1 MDDLIKLLDAQMT
14 DAEFRTTIA
23 NSRLLKE
30 CKEKGF
36 PKLKAYGLI
45 RYPDEKPEKS
55 E

>member
-14 DAEFRTTIA
+14 DAEF
-23 NSRLLKE
+23 LKE

>member
-1 MDDLIKLLDAQMT
+1 MDDIIKLLDAQMT
-14 DAEFRTTIA
+14 DAEFRNTIA

-30 CKEKGF
+30 CKDKGF

-45 RYPDEKPEKS
+45 QYPDKKPEVD

>member
-1 MDDLIKLLDAQMT
+1 MDDIFKLLDAQMT
-14 DAEFRTTIA
+14 DAEFRTSIE

-36 PKLKAYGLI
+36 PRLKAYGLI
-45 RYPDEKPEKS
+45 TYPDKEDEVD

>member
-1 MDDLIKLLDAQMT
+1 MNDSLKLLDAQLS
-14 DAEFRTTIA
+14 DSEFRTTIA